1 MSMQCPKCDFNGN
14 PHLTETGPHTKA
26 TCQKCGAYIKM
37 VSSDELEA
45 IITATN
51 LAWAKE
57 DIVDAPT
64 REATLIIKT
73 MAPEEYHPEILNRVK
88 KSLERGFTSG
98 EGVISRT
105 FDESPYSY
113 DFCYK

>member
-1 MSMQCPKCDFNGN
+1 MSMQCPKCKFNGN
-14 PHLTETGPHTKA
+14 PTLEEVNIHTKA
-26 TCQKCGAYIKM
+26 TCPDCGTYIKM
-37 VSSDELEA
+37 VGKDELDA
-45 IITATN
+45 IINATIN
-51 LAWAKE
+51 SSTVE
-57 DIVDAPT
+57 DSNDV
-64 REATLIIKT
+64 EATLIIKT
-73 MAPEEYHPEILNRVK
+73 MAPEEYHPEVLNRVK